1 MGIMS
6 DTGIQRIY
14 RHESTQYTTVP
25 NWVVRDPKYTPNAF
39 RLLAYLLSHANGY
52 ELTYGQIERQT
63 TLGRY
68 AINQAAGFLI
78 EEGWLEWHR
87 VKGLDG
93 RWLAKQ
99 WIIKDPAAIV
109 PLSNDSTMEP
119 FHYGTDNGHKEE
131 QLLEKNTS
139 KETNLKSEAQF
150 EEFWNA
156 YPRKLDKA
164 KAFRAFKSALT
175 RAKFEDVLAGVLA
188 YRNDPKRNPDFTKYP
203 ASWLNADS
211 WENAA
216 GSNEVIQAT
225 NERREREL
233 ERTKEFLEEQKRL
246 DAQSTPAPK
255 CPHGSLIVR
264 CEKCLK
270 TIG

>member
-39 RLLAYLLSHANGY
+39 RLLAYLLSHADGY

-68 AINQAAGFLI
+68 AINQAAKFLI
-78 EEGWLEWHR
+78 DVGWLTWEQ
-87 VKGLDG
+87 KQGPDG
-93 RWLAKQ
+93 RYLAKS
-99 WIIKDPAAIV
+99 WILKNPVANE
-109 PLSNDSTMEP
+109 PLADDSGAES
-119 FHYGTDNGHKEE
+119 FHYGTTNGHKEE
-131 QLLEKNTS
+131 QLLEKNTN
-139 KETNLKSEAQF
+139 KETNTKTEELF

-225 NERREREL
+225 NERREREIAHS
-233 ERTKEFLEEQKRL
+233 KQFLEEQK
-246 DAQSTPAPK
+246 AQASAPAPK
-255 CPHGSLIVR
+255 CPHGSSIVR